1 LNAGVIVAAAAA
13 AVAPST
19 AVTPYPAAFFAA
31 KQPNTALEMVKLLPG
46 FTFDAGD
53 QVRGFAGSAGNVLI
67 DGARPASKDDPL
79 DEILKRIPATS
90 VLRIDVIRGG
100 APGIDMHGK
109 TVLANIIRRQGA
121 GQSLIVSA
129 SETAVEDGRVFWGV
143 RIEGSKTA
151 GPTSWEGSL
160 LAARGYDDG
169 AADGTRVQVTPTGTL
184 LENARETSAGAA
196 YNWKATGAVETPV
209 LGGKLRLNASL
220 FVNPY
225 DYTQGDEGAEPP
237 TVDFEKD
244 HDKQSTAE
252 AGLRYDHALGGK
264 ASLETFVLQQF
275 GERRYTANYTA
286 PGDIEHFRLAKE
298 TSESIVRTTVNL
310 QMSPALSLE
319 TGAEGD
325 FNWLL
330 AHTTYIVN
338 GAPTAVPAAN
348 VRVTEPRGEVFGL
361 ATWKA
366 TKTITVLGGLRL
378 EASRI
383 GSTGD
388 VVSSRVFVF
397 PKPRLVV
404 TWSPDDADQIRLRIE
419 REVGQLNFDDFT
431 AGSAPISQGVHAGNP
446 NLTPQQDWVVEAAYD
461 RRFWGGAQITATLRH
476 YEITDVIDRAPI
488 LDPAGDYDA
497 PGNIGSGTKDEAVL
511 SLTLPTDR
519 LGVKNGIL
527 TGQGTIRQSRVID
540 PTTLQ
545 PRSISGLHPSD
556 WEAHFTQG
564 LPRWRSKWGLDVF
577 GQWSE
582 TYYRF
587 NEIDTD
593 KLKTYAVL
601 FGEYQ
606 LRPDLTFRLE
616 IDNVGARAFRHVR
629 VIYDGLRSSF
639 PLAYTDI
646 RDLRGGRAYY
656 FRVRKT
662 FG

>member
-1 LNAGVIVAAAAA
+1 LNAGVILAAVAAAA
-13 AVAPST
+13 APST

-31 KQPNTALEMVKLLPG
+31 KQPNTALDMVKLLPG
-46 FTFDAGD
+46 FTFDSGD
-53 QVRGFAGSAGNVLI
+53 QVRGFASSAGNVLI
-67 DGARPASKDDPL
+67 DGARPASKEDPL
-79 DEILKRIPATS
+79 DEILKRIPAKT

-109 TVLANIIRRQGA
+109 TVLANIVRRQGA

-129 SETAVEDGRVFWGV
+129 SETAVEDGRLYWGV
-143 RIEGSKTA
+143 RIEGSKTV
-151 GPTSWEGSL
+151 GPTAWEGSL
-160 LAARGYDDG
+160 LLGQGYDDG
-169 AADGTRVQVTPTGTL
+169 AANGRRVQVNPDGTL
-184 LENARETSAGAA
+184 REDARELSFGAA

-220 FVNPY
+220 YINPY
-225 DYTQGDEGAEPP
+225 SYTQADQVAPP
-237 TVDFEKD
+237 VNLDLERD

-252 AGLRYDHALGGK
+252 VGLRYDHPLGGK
-264 ASLETFVLQQF
+264 ASLETFALQQF
-275 GERRYTANYTA
+275 GERRYTANYAA
-286 PGDIEHFRLAKE
+286 PADIEHFRVAKE
-298 TSESIVRTTVNL
+298 TSESILRTTATL
-310 QMSPALSLE
+310 EPTPTLSLE
-319 TGAEGD
+319 TGGEGD

-338 GAPTAVPAAN
+338 GEPTAVPAAN
-348 VRVTEPRGEVFGL
+348 VRVTELRGEAFGI

-383 GSTGD
+383 ASTGD
-388 VVSSRVFVF
+388 VVSGRTFIF
-397 PKPRLVV
+397 PKPRLLL
-404 TWSPDDADQIRLRIE
+404 TWSPDAADQVRLRFE
-419 REVGQLNFDDFT
+419 REVGQLNFDDFS
-431 AGSAPISQGVHAGNP
+431 AGSAPVSQGVHAGNP
-446 NLTPQQDWVVEAAYD
+446 NLTPQQAWVVEAAYD
-461 RRFWGGAQITATLRH
+461 RRFWGAAQITATLRH
-476 YEITDVIDRAPI
+476 YEISDVIDREPI
-488 LDPAGDYDA
+488 LDPAGAYDA

-519 LGVKNGIL
+519 FGLKNGTL
-527 TGQGTIRQSRVID
+527 TGQGTIRQSRVTD
-540 PTTLQ
+540 PTILR

-564 LPRWRSKWGLDVF
+564 LPRWKSKWGLDVF
-577 GQWSE
+577 GQWNE

-593 KLKTYAVL
+593 KLKTYVVL
-601 FGEYQ
+601 YGEYQ
-606 LRPDLTFRLE
+606 PRPDLTIRLE
-616 IDNVGARAFRHVR
+616 IDNLGARAFRHVR
-629 VIYDGLRSSF
+629 EIYDGVRNEF

-656 FRVRKT
+656 LRFRKS